1 MGVVAS
7 LTLYILFVA
16 CPRCY
21 PLRRLRRPPEPTL
34 AGGPMTELAT
44 NLLYYGDNLDI
55 LRRYLPDAD
64 AA

>member
-1 MGVVAS
+1 
-7 LTLYILFVA
+7 
-16 CPRCY
+16 
-21 PLRRLRRPPEPTL
+21 
-34 AGGPMTELAT
+34 MTELAT